1 MAVLVHIQALY
12 DVAGFSNLYSFLS
25 PRGFPSMLSINSISF
40 LLTPKD
46 SYDHR
51 GVTVHF
57 SLSIWQRT
65 SLQDS
70 KYFSLI
76 TRSAQL
82 STYQALMSVFSSLHA
97 LASVNPFISDLQ
109 PDNFQIIV
117 GTIGDI
123 FCTTPLWQVLGQ

>member
-1 MAVLVHIQALY
+1 
-12 DVAGFSNLYSFLS
+12 
-25 PRGFPSMLSINSISF
+25 MLSINSVSF

-82 STYQALMSVFSSLHA
+82 STYQALMSVFSSLQA